1 MLLTVTSEEARKH
14 ESLDVAIVGAGAAGV
29 GVGAV
34 LADLGLDSYAI
45 LERDEVGASFQQW
58 PAKMRFITP
67 SFPSNSFGCRDLNA
81 VTTDTSPA
89 FALDRE
95 HPTGGE
101 YAEYLQGVAEFHDL
115 PVRPGVDV
123 ESLQRHDDRFSIQ
136 RHDDG
141 FILHTSTGVIHSRF
155 VIWAAGQFGQPN
167 DDPFPGANHCVH
179 NSRVESWSA
188 FADECVEDPI
198 VVVGG
203 YESGI
208 DAALALADL
217 GQNVLVVDE
226 DGPWQFR
233 GPDPSEVLSPYTSQ
247 RLREALK
254 HDAPIALE
262 DGIRVERV
270 DVEEGTFDVIGTDGA
285 SFTTRNRPVLATGF
299 ESGLGLVDEHF
310 EFENGQPRL
319 TDQDESTISPGLFL
333 AGPQVAHN
341 GQQFCFIYKFRQR
354 FAVVADEIATRLD
367 VDRTPLDE
375 YREKSMFLEDLSCCE
390 PDMCDC

>member
-1 MLLTVTSEEARKH
+1 VTPEESRKH
-14 ESLDVAIVGAGAAGV
+14 ESIDVAIVGAGAAGV

-34 LADLGLDSYAI
+34 LADLGLDSYVI

-58 PAKMRFITP
+58 PEEMRLITP

-101 YAEYLQGVAEFHDL
+101 YAEYLQGVVEFHDL
-115 PVRPGVDV
+115 PVRTGVDV
-123 ESLQRHDDRFSIQ
+123 ESVKRY
-136 RHDDG
+136 DDG
-141 FILHTSTGVIHSRF
+141 FVLQTSTGVIQSQF
-155 VIWAAGQFGQPN
+155 LIWAAGQFGQPN

-188 FADECVEDPI
+188 FADKCVEDLI

-208 DAALALADL
+208 DAALALADR
-217 GQNVLVVDE
+217 GQEVLVVDE
-226 DGPWQFR
+226 EGPWQFR

-247 RLREALK
+247 RLQEALE

-270 DVEEGTFDVIGTDGA
+270 DLEAETFDVIGTDGA
-285 SFTTRNRPVLATGF
+285 LFTTRNRPVLATGF

-319 TDQDESTISPGLFL
+319 TDQDESTITPGLFL

-367 VDRTPLDE
+367 VDRTPLNE

-390 PDMCDC
+390 SDMCDC

>member
-1 MLLTVTSEEARKH
+1 MLLTVTSEESRKH

-29 GVGAV
+29 GLGAV

-45 LERDEVGASFQQW
+45 LERDEVGASFKRW
-58 PAKMRFITP
+58 PAEMRFITP
-67 SFPSNSFGCRDLNA
+67 SFPSNNFGCRDLNA

-95 HPTGGE
+95 HPTGAE
-101 YAEYLQGVAEFHDL
+101 YAEYLQGVVEFHDL
-115 PVRPGVDV
+115 PVRTGVEV
-123 ESLQRHDDRFSIQ
+123 ESVQ

-141 FILHTSTGVIHSRF
+141 FALHTSTGTVIRSRF
-155 VIWAAGQFGQPN
+155 VVWAAGQFGKPN
-167 DDPFPGANHCVH
+167 DDPFPGASHCVH
-179 NSRVESWSA
+179 NARVESWSA

-198 VVVGG
+198 VIVGG

-217 GQNVLVVDE
+217 GHDVLVVDE
-226 DGPWQFR
+226 EGPWQFR

-247 RLREALK
+247 RLREALED
-254 HDAPIALE
+254 DAPIALE
-262 DGIRVERV
+262 DGVRVERV
-270 DVEEGTFDVIGTDGA
+270 DFEEGTFDVIGTDGT

-299 ESGLGLVDEHF
+299 ERGLGLVDEHF
-310 EFENGQPRL
+310 ESENGQPQL
-319 TDQDESTISPGLFL
+319 TERDESTITPGLFL

>member
-45 LERDEVGASFQQW
+45 LERGEVGASFQQW
-58 PAKMRFITP
+58 PEEMRLITP

-95 HPTGGE
+95 HPTGRE
-101 YAEYLQGVAEFHDL
+101 YAEYLQGVVDFYDL
-115 PVRPGVDV
+115 PVRIGVEV
-123 ESLQRHDDRFSIQ
+123 ESVQ

-141 FILHTSTGVIHSRF
+141 FILYTSTGVIQSRF

-167 DDPFPGANHCVH
+167 DDPFPGANHCDH
-179 NSRVESWSA
+179 NSRLESWSA

-198 VVVGG
+198 VVGG

-217 GQNVLVVDE
+217 GHEVVVVDE

-233 GPDPSEVLSPYTSQ
+233 GPDPSEVLSPYMSQ
-247 RLREALK
+247 RLQDAFE

-285 SFTTRNRPVLATGF
+285 SFRTRNRPVLATGF
-299 ESGLGLVDEHF
+299 ESGLGLVDEYF
-310 EFENGQPRL
+310 QFENGQPQL
-319 TDQDESTISPGLFL
+319 TERDESTITPGLFL

-354 FAVVADEIATRLD
+354 FAVVADEIASRLD

-375 YREKSMFLEDLSCCE
+375 YREKGMFLEDLSCCE

>member
-1 MLLTVTSEEARKH
+1 LATNYFVLLTVTSEEARKH

-58 PAKMRFITP
+58 PEEMRFITP
-67 SFPSNSFGCRDLNA
+67 SFPSNNFGCRDLNA

-101 YAEYLQGVAEFHDL
+101 YAEYLEGVVEFHDL
-115 PVRPGVDV
+115 PVRTDV
-123 ESLQRHDDRFSIQ
+123 EVESVQ

-141 FILHTSTGVIHSRF
+141 FVLHTSTGAVIQSRF

-179 NSRVESWSA
+179 NARVESWSA
-188 FADECVEDPI
+188 FADECVEEDPI
-198 VVVGG
+198 VIVGG

-217 GQNVLVVDE
+217 GQDVLVVDE

-247 RLREALK
+247 RLREALED
-254 HDAPIALE
+254 DAPITLE
-262 DGIRVERV
+262 SGIRVERV
-270 DVEEGTFDVIGTDGA
+270 DVEEGTFDLLGTDGS

-299 ESGLGLVDEHF
+299 ERGLGLVDEQF
-310 EFENGQPRL
+310 ESENGRPQL
-319 TDQDESTISPGLFL
+319 TERDESTTTPGLFL
-333 AGPQVAHN
+333 AGPQVAHD
-341 GQQFCFIYKFRQR
+341 GQEFCFIYKFRQR
-354 FAVVADEIATRLD
+354 FAVVADEIAARLD
-367 VDRTPLDE
+367 IDRTPLDE

>member
-1 MLLTVTSEEARKH
+1 MLLTVTSEETRKH
-14 ESLDVAIVGAGAAGV
+14 ESLDVVIVGAGAAGV
-29 GVGAV
+29 GVGAIF
-34 LADLGLDSYAI
+34 ADLGLDSYAI
-45 LERDEVGASFQQW
+45 LERGEVGASFRRW
-58 PAKMRFITP
+58 PDEMRLITP
-67 SFPSNSFGCRDLNA
+67 SFPSNSFDCRDLNA
-81 VTTDTSPA
+81 VTTNTSPE
-89 FALDRE
+89 FTLDRE

-101 YAEYLQGVAEFHDL
+101 YAEYLQGVVEFHDL
-115 PVRPGVDV
+115 PVQTGVDV

-141 FILHTSTGVIHSRF
+141 FILHTSTGVIQSRF

-188 FADECVEDPI
+188 FADECIEDPI

-208 DAALALADL
+208 DVALALADL
-217 GQNVLVVDE
+217 GHEVLVVDE

-247 RLREALK
+247 RLQDAFE

-285 SFTTRNRPVLATGF
+285 SFTTRNQPVLATGF
-299 ESGLGLVDEHF
+299 ESGLGIVDEHF
-310 EFENGQPRL
+310 EFESGQPRL
-319 TDQDESTISPGLFL
+319 TEQDESTITPGLFL

-354 FAVVADEIATRLD
+354 FAVVADEIASRLD
-367 VDRTPLDE
+367 VDRTVLDE
-375 YREKSMFLEDLSCCE
+375 YREKNMFLEDMSCCE
-390 PDMCDC
+390 PDICDC

>member
-1 MLLTVTSEEARKH
+1 MLLTVTSEEARNH

-45 LERDEVGASFQQW
+45 LERGEVGASFQQW
-58 PAKMRFITP
+58 PKEMRLITP

-95 HPTGGE
+95 HPTGRE
-101 YAEYLQGVAEFHDL
+101 YAEYLQGVVDFYDL
-115 PVRPGVDV
+115 PVRIGVEV
-123 ESLQRHDDRFSIQ
+123 ESVQ

-141 FILHTSTGVIHSRF
+141 FILYTSTGVIQSRF

-167 DDPFPGANHCVH
+167 DDPFPGANHCDH
-179 NSRVESWSA
+179 NSRLESWSA

-217 GQNVLVVDE
+217 GHEVLVVDE

-247 RLREALK
+247 RLQDAFE

-285 SFTTRNRPVLATGF
+285 SFRTRNRPVLATGF
-299 ESGLGLVDEHF
+299 ESGLSLVEEYF
-310 EFENGQPRL
+310 EFENGQPQL
-319 TDQDESTISPGLFL
+319 TERDESTISPDLFL

>member
-1 MLLTVTSEEARKH
+1 MTSEEARKH
-14 ESLDVAIVGAGAAGV
+14 ESLDVVIVGAGAAGV

-34 LADLGLDSYAI
+34 LEDLGLDSYAV
-45 LERDEVGASFQQW
+45 LERDEVGASFQRW
-58 PAKMRFITP
+58 PAEMRLITP

-101 YAEYLQGVAEFHDL
+101 YAEYLLGVVEFHDL
-115 PVRPGVDV
+115 PVRTGVEV
-123 ESLQRHDDRFSIQ
+123 ESVQK
-136 RHDDG
+136 HDDG
-141 FILHTSTGVIHSRF
+141 FVLHTSAGVIQSRF
-155 VIWAAGQFGQPN
+155 VIWAAGQLGQPN
-167 DDPFPGANHCVH
+167 NEPFPGARHCVH
-179 NSRVESWSA
+179 NSRVESWST

-208 DAALALADL
+208 DAALALADR
-217 GQNVLVVDE
+217 GQEVLVVDE
-226 DGPWQFR
+226 EGPWQFR

-247 RLREALK
+247 RLRKALE

-270 DVEEGTFDVIGTDGA
+270 DVEEETFDVIGTDGA
-285 SFTTRNRPVLATGF
+285 SFTTRNHPVLATGF

-310 EFENGQPRL
+310 DFENGQPQL
-319 TDQDESTISPGLFL
+319 TERDESTTTPGLFL
-333 AGPQVAHN
+333 AGPQVAHD

-354 FAVVADEIATRLD
+354 FAVVADEIAARLD

-375 YREKSMFLEDLSCCE
+375 YREKDMFLEDLSCCE

>member
-1 MLLTVTSEEARKH
+1 VTPEESRKH
-14 ESLDVAIVGAGAAGV
+14 ESIDVAIVGAGAAGV

-58 PAKMRFITP
+58 PEEMRLITP

-101 YAEYLQGVAEFHDL
+101 YAEYLQGVVEFHDL
-115 PVRPGVDV
+115 PVRTGVDV
-123 ESLQRHDDRFSIQ
+123 ESVKRY
-136 RHDDG
+136 DDG
-141 FILHTSTGVIHSRF
+141 FVLQTSTGVIQSQF
-155 VIWAAGQFGQPN
+155 LIWAAGQFGQPN

-188 FADECVEDPI
+188 FADKCVEDLI

-208 DAALALADL
+208 DAALALADR
-217 GQNVLVVDE
+217 GQEVLVVDE
-226 DGPWQFR
+226 EGPWQFR

-247 RLREALK
+247 RLQEALE

-270 DVEEGTFDVIGTDGA
+270 DLEAETFDVIGTDGA
-285 SFTTRNRPVLATGF
+285 LFTTRNRPVLATGF

-319 TDQDESTISPGLFL
+319 TDQDESTITPGLFL

-367 VDRTPLDE
+367 VDRTPLNE

-390 PDMCDC
+390 SDMCDC

>member
-1 MLLTVTSEEARKH
+1 MLLIVTSEEARKH
-14 ESLDVAIVGAGAAGV
+14 ESLDVVIVGAGAAGV
-29 GVGAV
+29 GVGAIF
-34 LADLGLDSYAI
+34 ADLGLDSYAI
-45 LERDEVGASFQQW
+45 LERGEVGASFRRW
-58 PAKMRFITP
+58 PDEMRLITP
-67 SFPSNSFGCRDLNA
+67 SFPSNSFDCRDLNA
-81 VTTDTSPA
+81 VTTNTSPE
-89 FALDRE
+89 FTLDRE

-101 YAEYLQGVAEFHDL
+101 YAEYLQGVVEFHDL
-115 PVRPGVDV
+115 PVQTGVDV

-141 FILHTSTGVIHSRF
+141 FILHTSTGVIQSRF

-188 FADECVEDPI
+188 FADECIEDPI

-208 DAALALADL
+208 DVALALADL
-217 GQNVLVVDE
+217 GHEVLVVDE

-247 RLREALK
+247 RLQDAFE

-285 SFTTRNRPVLATGF
+285 SFTTRNQPVLATGF
-299 ESGLGLVDEHF
+299 ESGLGLVDEYF
-310 EFENGQPRL
+310 QFENGQPQL
-319 TDQDESTISPGLFL
+319 TERDESTITPGLFL

-354 FAVVADEIATRLD
+354 FAVVADEIASRLD
-367 VDRTPLDE
+367 VDRTVLDE
-375 YREKSMFLEDLSCCE
+375 YREKNMFLEDMSCCE
-390 PDMCDC
+390 PDICDC

>member
-1 MLLTVTSEEARKH
+1 MTPEESRKH
-14 ESLDVAIVGAGAAGV
+14 ESIDVAIVGAGAAGV

-58 PAKMRFITP
+58 PEEMRLITP

-95 HPTGGE
+95 HPSGGE
-101 YAEYLQGVAEFHDL
+101 YAEYLQGVVEFHDL
-115 PVRPGVDV
+115 PVRTGVDV
-123 ESLQRHDDRFSIQ
+123 ESVKRY
-136 RHDDG
+136 DDG
-141 FILHTSTGVIHSRF
+141 FVLQTSTGVIQSQF
-155 VIWAAGQFGQPN
+155 LIWAAGQFGQPN

-188 FADECVEDPI
+188 FADKCVEDLI

-208 DAALALADL
+208 DAALALADR
-217 GQNVLVVDE
+217 GQEVLVVDE
-226 DGPWQFR
+226 EGPWQFR

-247 RLREALK
+247 RLQEALE

-270 DVEEGTFDVIGTDGA
+270 DLEAETFDVIGTDGA
-285 SFTTRNRPVLATGF
+285 LFTTRNRPVLATGF

-319 TDQDESTISPGLFL
+319 TDQDESTITPGLFL

-367 VDRTPLDE
+367 VDRTPLNE

-390 PDMCDC
+390 SDMCDC

>member
-1 MLLTVTSEEARKH
+1 MTAEEARKH

-58 PAKMRFITP
+58 PAEMRFITP
-67 SFPSNSFGCRDLNA
+67 SFPSNNFGCRDLNA

-95 HPTGGE
+95 HPTGRE

-115 PVRPGVDV
+115 PVRTGVEV
-123 ESLQRHDDRFSIQ
+123 ESVQ

-141 FILHTSTGVIHSRF
+141 FVLHMSTGAVIQSRF
-155 VIWAAGQFGQPN
+155 VVWAAGQFGQPN
-167 DDPFPGANHCVH
+167 DEPFPGASHCVH
-179 NSRVESWSA
+179 NARVESWST
-188 FADECVEDPI
+188 FVDECVEDPI
-198 VVVGG
+198 VIVGG

-247 RLREALK
+247 RLRKALED
-254 HDAPIALE
+254 DAPIALE

-270 DVEEGTFDVIGTDGA
+270 DIEEGTFDLLGTDGS

-299 ESGLGLVDEHF
+299 ERGLGLVDEHF
-310 EFENGQPRL
+310 ESENGQLRL
-319 TDQDESTISPGLFL
+319 TERDESTITPGLFL

-375 YREKSMFLEDLSCCE
+375 YREKSMFLDDLSCCE

>member
-45 LERDEVGASFQQW
+45 LERDDVGASFQQW
-58 PAKMRFITP
+58 PEEMRLITP

-101 YAEYLQGVAEFHDL
+101 YAKYLQELVEFHDL
-115 PVRPGVDV
+115 PVRTGVDV

-141 FILHTSTGVIHSRF
+141 FILHTSTGVIQSRF

-179 NSRVESWSA
+179 NFRVGSWST

-208 DAALALADL
+208 DAVLALADL
-217 GQNVLVVDE
+217 GYEVLVVDE
-226 DGPWQFR
+226 EGPWQFR
-233 GPDPSEVLSPYTSQ
+233 GPDSSEVLSPSTSQ
-247 RLREALK
+247 RLREALE
-254 HDAPIALE
+254 HDTLITLE

-270 DVEEGTFDVIGTDGA
+270 DVEEGTYDVIGTDGA
-285 SFTTRNRPVLATGF
+285 SFTTRNQPVLATGF
-299 ESGLGLVDEHF
+299 ESGLGIVDEHF
-310 EFENGQPRL
+310 EFESGQPRL

-333 AGPQVAHN
+333 TGPQVTLN
-341 GQQFCFIYKFRQR
+341 GQQFCFIYTFRQR
-354 FAVVADEIATRLD
+354 FAVVADEIASRLD
-367 VDRTPLDE
+367 IDRTPLDE
-375 YREKSMFLEDLSCCE
+375 YREKGMFLEDLSCYE